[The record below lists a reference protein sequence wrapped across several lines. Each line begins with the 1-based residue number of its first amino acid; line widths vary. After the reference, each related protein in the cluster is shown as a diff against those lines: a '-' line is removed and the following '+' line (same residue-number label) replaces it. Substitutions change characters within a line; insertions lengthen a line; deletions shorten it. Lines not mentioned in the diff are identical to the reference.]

1 MTCAQSNETKIEN
14 RPFVTFSR
22 TSVASARAANGLAS
36 RNHTHGNPAFLP
48 GAHAPPVLV
57 FVRFFLAILRM
68 GTAPFSLLR
77 ILADGRFHSGE
88 RLGRILGLSRAG
100 IWNLIRRVEA
110 LGLRVFKVRGRGYR
124 LAEALDLFE
133 SPALAARSKK
143 IAPEL
148 CVEVLDQ
155 CPSTNSVLAQRA
167 AAGAPHGTVLVCE
180 HQSAG
185 RGRRGNSWITEVGG
199 SLAFS
204 ILWRFPRGAG
214 ALGGL
219 SLAVAV
225 GAAKALE
232 RLGTEGVEVKWPND
246 LYCAGRKLGGI
257 LIESSGDILGPSTV
271 IVGVGINVRLG
282 AQTRKRIGGPATD
295 IASHSEA
302 SPSRTAVFVESLES
316 IAGVLAR
323 FSREGFAP
331 FRREWLQR
339 HAWQGRRVALLQ
351 AGRRVAEGKV
361 VGVAEDGALMLAS
374 VEGIR
379 RFHSGELSLR
389 PG

>member
-14 RPFVTFSR
+14 RSLVTFSR
-22 TSVASARAANGLAS
+22 TSGAFARTANDLAG
-36 RNHTHGNPAFLP
+36 RNHNQDKPVFLP

-77 ILADGRFHSGE
+77 ILADGRFHSGW
-88 RLGRILGLSRAG
+88 RLRRVLGLSRAV
-100 IWNLIRRVEA
+100 IWNFSRRVEA

-124 LAEALDLFE
+124 LAEALDLFDA
-133 SPALAARSKK
+133 PALAKK

-148 CVEVLDQ
+148 RVEVLDQ
-155 CPSTNSVLAQRA
+155 CPSTNTVLAQRA
-167 AAGAPHGTVLVCE
+167 AAGAPPGTVLVCE

>member
-1 MTCAQSNETKIEN
+1 MTCAQSNETEIEN
-14 RPFVTFSR
+14 LSFVTFSR
-22 TSVASARAANGLAS
+22 ASGASARAENG
-36 RNHTHGNPAFLP
+36 GDPGFLP

-57 FVRFFLAILRM
+57 SVRFFLAILRM

-100 IWNLIRRVEA
+100 VWNLIRRIET

-133 SPALAARSKK
+133 LDGLLVRLKK
-143 IAPEL
+143 ISPEL

-155 CPSTNSVLAQRA
+155 CPSTNTVLAQRA
-167 AAGAPHGTVLVCE
+167 AAGAPHGMVLACE

-185 RGRRGNSWITEVGG
+185 RGRRGHPWVSAVGG

-232 RLGTEGVEVKWPND
+232 RLGTQGVEVKWPND

-257 LIESSGDILGPSTV
+257 LIESSGDILGPSAV

-282 AQTRKRIGGPATD
+282 AKTRKRIGGPATD

-302 SPSRTAVFVESLES
+302 APSRTAVLVESLES

-339 HAWQGRRVALLQ
+339 HTWQGRRVALLQ

-374 VEGIR
+374 AEGIR

-389 PG
+389 LG

>member
-14 RPFVTFSR
+14 RSFVTFSR
-22 TSVASARAANGLAS
+22 TSGAFARTANDLAG
-36 RNHTHGNPAFLP
+36 RNHNQDKPAFLP

-88 RLGRILGLSRAG
+88 RLGRVLGLSRAAV
-100 IWNLIRRVEA
+100 WNLIKRIEA

-124 LAEALDLFE
+124 LAEALDLFDLDG
-133 SPALAARSKK
+133 LAARLKK
-143 IAPEL
+143 ISPEL
-148 CVEVLDQ
+148 SVEVLDQ
-155 CPSTNSVLAQRA
+155 CPSTNTVLAQRA
-167 AAGAPHGTVLVCE
+167 AAGAPHGMVLACE

-185 RGRRGNSWITEVGG
+185 RGRRGNSWTSEVGG

-232 RLGTEGVEVKWPND
+232 RLGTQGVEVKWPND

-257 LIESSGDILGPSTV
+257 LIESSGDILGPSAV
-271 IVGVGINVRLG
+271 IVGVGINVRIG

-295 IASHSEA
+295 IVSHSEA
-302 SPSRTAVFVESLES
+302 APSRTAVFVESLES
-316 IAGVLAR
+316 IAGVLAL

-374 VEGIR
+374 VEGIQ

>member
-1 MTCAQSNETKIEN
+1 
-14 RPFVTFSR
+14 
-22 TSVASARAANGLAS
+22 
-36 RNHTHGNPAFLP
+36 
-48 GAHAPPVLV
+48 
-57 FVRFFLAILRM
+57 M

-88 RLGRILGLSRAG
+88 RLGRVLGLSRAG
-100 IWNLIRRVEA
+100 VWNLIRRIEA

-133 SPALAARSKK
+133 LEDLAARLKK
-143 IAPEL
+143 ISPEL
-148 CVEVLDQ
+148 CVEMLDE
-155 CPSTNSVLAQRA
+155 CASTNSVLAQRA

-185 RGRRGNSWITEVGG
+185 RGRRGHSWVCAVGG

-204 ILWRFPRGAG
+204 VLWRFPRGAG

-232 RLGTEGVEVKWPND
+232 RLGTHGVGVKWPND
-246 LYCAGRKLGGI
+246 LYCGGRKLGGI

-282 AQTRKRIGGPATD
+282 TQTRERIGGPATD

-302 SPSRTAVFVESLES
+302 LPSRTAVLVESLGS

-331 FRREWLQR
+331 FRKEWLQR

-361 VGVAEDGALMLAS
+361 VGVAEDGALVLAS
-374 VEGIR
+374 VEGIE